1 MEVPTWPSRSSP
13 RGGPNTP
20 TDSPAELRKPAMGS
34 AAHSRRTPE
43 AGHRH
48 PRNQCWQVYSP
59 RPQGTVADLADLPGD
74 NHVKSI
80 VSIDF
85 LRCRRFAFRGCTYSW
100 SWHDR
105 RRILHFAVTAHPT
118 AEWTA
123 QQLREAFPWDNVP
136 RFVLRD
142 RDRIFGFDFTQQ
154 VKALGVQEVLGA
166 PHAPTQQAY
175 IERVIGTIRRKCWT
189 TLSS

>member
-48 PRNQCWQVYSP
+48 RRNQCWQLYGP
-59 RPQGTVADLADLPGD
+59 RPQATVADPADLPGQSRQE
-74 NHVKSI
+74 HR
-80 VSIDF
+80 IDRLLTVPTIRFQVLYVF
-85 LRCRRFAFRGCTYSW
+85 LVLA
-100 SWHDR
+100 HDR

-123 QQLREAFPWDNVP
+123 QQLREGFPWDNVP

-142 RDRIFGFDFTQQ
+142 RDRIFGSDFTQQ

-166 PHAPTQQAY
+166 PHAPTQRAY